1 MKTSVLMMV
10 LAMCFVGA
18 MVLAADEAVTLT
30 GKVSVTKG
38 DDGKVTAIKLA
49 VGEVTYNVTLND
61 KGMGLAELDK
71 KVAKVTGTV
80 ADKTITVTAFEAV
93 KREPKKEHKEGAEK

>member
-1 MKTSVLMMV
+1 MKASVLMMV

-18 MVLAADEAVTLT
+18 MVLAADEALT

-49 VGEVTYNVTLND
+49 VGEVTYNVNLEG

-80 ADKTITVTAFEAV
+80 AEKDGAKWITVTAFEAV
-93 KREPKKEHKEGAEK
+93 KRERKEKK